1 MFTLGSQMGCVKAH
15 KTQCVKAALFVPK
28 TQCFRAT
35 DAVYTPVAV
44 TTFVGGYIVREI
56 IAISSII
63 VILTLFYATSVM

>member
-1 MFTLGSQMGCVKAH
+1 MGCVKAH

-35 DAVYTPVAV
+35 DAVYTPVTV

-56 IAISSII
+56 IAMSSII